1 MPGLTVHFEV
11 LNQLATP
18 ALYADTLANR
28 PTASIIGRIFFRT
41 DSPYGIYR
49 DNGSSWDAI
58 ASAGG
63 GSGITGTLASG
74 QVPYATGTTTV
85 AGTNNLFWDST
96 NNRLGIGT
104 STPGV
109 TLDVHGAGA
118 ILHLN
123 GTGTNNSYANF
134 QNAGTSKWRIGNNY
148 SGATNYFSI
157 YDNANSVESV
167 KIASG
172 TTNTITLTANTN
184 STGNINISKT
194 GARPRLEVQCDTNS
208 ATNLMESVYIGP
220 TGTGFG
226 SIQKFTAST
235 TANKIIL
242 ANDFAMY
249 NYSSAGDIAILND
262 FATGK
267 IKFAAGGVSTAQA
280 TLTAAGRLLLGTT
293 TESTYIFDVS
303 GNVKFGTTSGMI
315 WDNTNNRLGI
325 GTSTPVAVLDIIGSG
340 ISSFANLNLKNTNAS
355 GYTEINLIDSTN
367 TIGGVIGFGNST
379 SFVNSNIFYLKS
391 FRSGSYGAI
400 KFVQDNG
407 SSTRDCLN
415 ISTSGNIQI
424 NSTSDNGF
432 KFDVNGTARVQG
444 QLNLSTNGQ
453 AIVAGP
459 SSNGTGLF
467 KTAITTQTRS
477 YIGSWGETSPVCL
490 GGSYVQ
496 LGNKEDGTIVSVITG
511 AVLNTTPDA
520 SAQLQIDSTTKG
532 ILLPRMTTTQK
543 NAIASPTAGLIVY
556 DTTLN
561 KLCVRTASAWETITS
576 V

>member
-1 MPGLTVHFEV
+1 
-11 LNQLATP
+11 
-18 ALYADTLANR
+18 
-28 PTASIIGRIFFRT
+28 
-41 DSPYGIYR
+41 
-49 DNGSSWDAI
+49 
-58 ASAGG
+58 
-63 GSGITGTLASG
+63 
-74 QVPYATGTTTV
+74 
-85 AGTNNLFWDST
+85 
-96 NNRLGIGT
+96 
-104 STPGV
+104 
-109 TLDVHGAGA
+109 
-118 ILHLN
+118 
-123 GTGTNNSYANF
+123 
-134 QNAGTSKWRIGNNY
+134 
-148 SGATNYFSI
+148 
-157 YDNANSVESV
+157 
-167 KIASG
+167 
-172 TTNTITLTANTN
+172 
-184 STGNINISKT
+184 
-194 GARPRLEVQCDTNS
+194 
-208 ATNLMESVYIGP
+208 
-220 TGTGFG
+220 
-226 SIQKFTAST
+226 
-235 TANKIIL
+235 
-242 ANDFAMY
+242 MY